1 MAKILNVSVNVEKIN
16 KAKLIKGKKGTYL
29 SLNIAIND
37 EKDQFEND
45 CSVWENQSKE
55 EREAKADKNYLGNG
69 KIIWSNDPEATTQK
83 AQEVGQ
89 EVDEDDDLPF

>member
-69 KIIWSNDPEATTQK
+69 KIIWSNDPEATQK
-83 AQEVGQ
+83 AQEV
-89 EVDEDDDLPF
+89 EEDDDLPF

>member
-1 MAKILNVSVNVEKIN
+1 MAQILNISINVEKIN

-45 CSVWENQSKE
+45 C
-55 EREAKADKNYLGNG
+55 
-69 KIIWSNDPEATTQK
+69 
-83 AQEVGQ
+83 
-89 EVDEDDDLPF
+89 

>member
-1 MAKILNVSVNVEKIN
+1 MAQILNISINVEKIN

-45 CSVWENQSKE
+45 CSAWENQSKE
-55 EREAKADKNYLGNG
+55 ERDSKAPKNFLGNG
-69 KIIWSNDPEATTQK
+69 KIIWSTQ
-83 AQEVGQ
+83 ANNAEVQSGF
-89 EVDEDDDLPF
+89 EVADDLPF

>member
-55 EREAKADKNYLGNG
+55 EREAKTEKNYLGNG
-69 KIIWSNDPEATTQK
+69 KIIWSNDPESSK
-83 AQEVGQ
+83 AQEM
-89 EVDEDDDLPF
+89 EEETDLPF

>member
-55 EREAKADKNYLGNG
+55 EREAKTDKNYLGNG
-69 KIIWSNDPEATTQK
+69 KIIWSNDPESSK
-83 AQEVGQ
+83 GQ
-89 EVDEDDDLPF
+89 EIELETDLPF

>member
-1 MAKILNVSVNVEKIN
+1 MAKILNVSINVDKIN

-29 SLNIAIND
+29 SLNIAVND

-55 EREAKADKNYLGNG
+55 ERDSKALKNYLGNG
-69 KIIWSNDPEATTQK
+69 KVIWSNEESVSFSPGA
-83 AQEVGQ
+83 
-89 EVDEDDDLPF
+89 EDIDDGLPF

>member
-1 MAKILNVSVNVEKIN
+1 MSQILNISINVEKIN

-45 CSVWENQSKE
+45 CSAWENQSKE
-55 EREAKADKNYLGNG
+55 ERDAKTPKNFLGNG
-69 KIIWSNDPEATTQK
+69 KIIWSSEANN
-83 AQEVGQ
+83 AEVQSGF
-89 EVDEDDDLPF
+89 EVADDLPF